1 MQVKKQL
8 LPFRCASGSASDPLC
23 SLNLIRFF
31 IKDHGKKVANSVF
44 GFKKLFVKHKEMEF
58 HVTDTGSAAWITDR
72 QVNQ

>member
-8 LPFRCASGSASDPLC
+8 FLLRCASGSASDPLC
-23 SLNLIRFF
+23 SLNLIRFY

-58 HVTDTGSAAWITDR
+58 YVNDTGSAAWITDR
-72 QVNQ
+72 LANQ